1 MECTVDVLTNLYNGF
16 LIVLTWQNLS
26 YCFLGA
32 LIGTLIGVLPGLGPA
47 ATIALLLPATYHLNP
62 TSGLIVLAGVVY
74 GAMYGGSTTAI
85 LVNIPGE
92 TASIMTCIDGYKM
105 ALQGR
110 AGAALGIAAF
120 GSFIGGS
127 LSVLGLM
134 IASTILGDV
143 ALRFGPPEY
152 FSLIF
157 LCFSILMYLS
167 SGSVV
172 KAAIMAVLGVFL
184 GTIGMDMFTGEL
196 RFTYGSLT
204 LMDGIGLVPIVMGT
218 FGIAEVLANIEMK
231 TEVTVM
237 KQIPKLRHLLPNL
250 QDWKESI
257 APMFR
262 GTFIGFLLGLLPG
275 GGFVMASFTS
285 YAVEK
290 RISKHP
296 ERFGKGAI
304 EGVAGPETANNAAV
318 AANFIPLVSLGIP
331 ANVVM
336 ALIMGALMMYGIKP
350 GPMFIADNPRLFW
363 GVVAS
368 MYVGNVMLLIL
379 NLPLIGIWVRLLKVP
394 YCILF
399 PFILLFCVIGVYS
412 LQNNIWE
419 IIIMTVFGFLGYLM
433 RKFEY
438 EGAPF
443 VFAIVLSPIME
454 TSLRKSLLMSD
465 GSFGIFFTRP
475 ISCTL
480 MVLGAI
486 LFSLPL
492 LPFLKRKVFKEFF

>member
-1 MECTVDVLTNLYNGF
+1 
-16 LIVLTWQNLS
+16 
-26 YCFLGA
+26 
-32 LIGTLIGVLPGLGPA
+32 
-47 ATIALLLPATYHLNP
+47 
-62 TSGLIVLAGVVY
+62 
-74 GAMYGGSTTAI
+74 
-85 LVNIPGE
+85 
-92 TASIMTCIDGYKM
+92 
-105 ALQGR
+105 
-110 AGAALGIAAF
+110 
-120 GSFIGGS
+120 
-127 LSVLGLM
+127 
-134 IASTILGDV
+134 
-143 ALRFGPPEY
+143 
-152 FSLIF
+152 
-157 LCFSILMYLS
+157 
-167 SGSVV
+167 
-172 KAAIMAVLGVFL
+172 
-184 GTIGMDMFTGEL
+184 
-196 RFTYGSLT
+196 
-204 LMDGIGLVPIVMGT
+204 MGT
-218 FGIAEVLANIEMK
+218 FGIAEVLANIEME

-257 APMFR
+257 FPMFR

-285 YAVEK
+285 YAVEQ

-304 EGVAGPETANNAAV
+304 AGVAGPETANNAAV

-350 GPMFIADNPRLFW
+350 GPMFIQDNPRLFW

-394 YCILF
+394 YRILF

-443 VFAIVLSPIME
+443 VFAVVLSPIME

>member
-1 MECTVDVLTNLYNGF
+1 MDVLTSLYNGF
-16 LIVLTWQNLS
+16 LIVLTWQNLT
-26 YCFLGA
+26 YCFLGV
-32 LIGTLIGVLPGLGPA
+32 LVGTLIGVLPGLGPA

-92 TASIMTCIDGYKM
+92 TASIVTCIDGYKM

-120 GSFIGGS
+120 GSFIGGTI
-127 LSVLGLM
+127 SVLGL
-134 IASTILGDV
+134 ALTSTILGGV

-152 FSLIF
+152 FALIF

-167 SGSVV
+167 SGSMI
-172 KAAIMAVLGVFL
+172 KAAIMAVVGIFL

-204 LMDGIGLVPIVMGT
+204 LMDGMGLVPVVMGI
-218 FGIAEVLANIEMK
+218 FGIAEVLANIGTE

-237 KQIPKLRHLLPNL
+237 KHVPKLRHLLPNR
-250 QDWKESI
+250 QDWRDSI
-257 APMFR
+257 PPIFR
-262 GTFIGFLLGLLPG
+262 GTLIGFLLGLLPG

-285 YAVEK
+285 YAVE
-290 RISKHP
+290 RRVSKHP
-296 ERFGKGAI
+296 ERFGSGAI

-350 GPMFIADNPRLFW
+350 GPTFITDNPGLFW

-368 MYVGNVMLLIL
+368 MYVGNVMLLVL

-394 YCILF
+394 YRVLF
-399 PFILLFCVIGVYS
+399 PFILLFCAIGVYC
-412 LQNNIWE
+412 LNNNIWE
-419 IIIMTVFGFLGYLM
+419 LIIMTVFGLFGYLM

-443 VFAIVLSPIME
+443 VFAMVLSPLME
-454 TSLRKSLLMSD
+454 INLRKSLLMSD
-465 GSFGIFFTRP
+465 GNFGIFFTRP
-475 ISCTL
+475 ISLTL
-480 MVLGAI
+480 MIVGTI
-486 LFSLPL
+486 LLCLPL
-492 LPFLKRKVFKEFF
+492 FPFVKRKVFKEEY